1 MTHDLAQPPQALPQA
16 LPQAVKLPTE
26 RITPLLAGLLV
37 LSWLWLNASTLT
49 WFGESLLGLPQFN
62 QLFLAAVAL
71 LLGWLAVRRPLPVL
85 AAEIRLLPLLLLLGS
100 AVLALGSRW
109 LLAFEQIPGL
119 LFMLGSYG
127 LAGLFLSSATWRR
140 GLPVAAIIAVV
151 VPFWLQF
158 TTGLGFP
165 ARILTAQ
172 AVEAILKTWQI
183 TALSSEDIIVLDTG
197 IAQVDLP
204 CSGLKSLWMGTVL
217 LLAMTGLE
225 GRKLGWRW
233 LLVCSANL
241 GLLVS
246 ANVMRVLSLVLLTY
260 VLRQPALADL
270 LHMPLG
276 LVSFVT
282 VSLMAWGLLRWVP
295 QAEKARAP
303 MQAISR
309 PAQPASSLL
318 LAGLISLLLLL
329 NFLPRPAA
337 VPVQPALAHLNW
349 PAAMQVEPMALSQP
363 EQAFFVSHDGVVADK
378 QRFDFEGISGSMI
391 LVASPTWQAHHSPEL
406 CYISS
411 GFEIN
416 QMRQQQLTNSV
427 LGRWLSLKQ
436 GATPQAAA
444 YWFQSPRRTTDSYI
458 DRLWAELSRQE
469 PSWTMV
475 SVLFDQPYPPE
486 SPQVQAF
493 LNQVQ
498 SVLAAQ

>member
-1 MTHDLAQPPQALPQA
+1 MTHDLAQPPQVG
-16 LPQAVKLPTE
+16 VKLRATE
-26 RITPLLAGLLV
+26 RLTLLLVGLLV

-49 WFGESLLGLPQFN
+49 WFGESLLGLPRFN

-85 AAEIRLLPLLLLLGS
+85 AAQLRLFPLVLLLGS
-100 AVLALGSRW
+100 ALLALGSRW

-119 LFMLGSYG
+119 LFLLGSYG
-127 LAGLFLSSATWRR
+127 LAGLFLHPATWRR
-140 GLPVAAIIAVV
+140 GLPVAATVAAV

-172 AVEAILKTWQI
+172 AVEAILNTWQI
-183 TALSSEDIIVLDTG
+183 TALSSADIIVLDTG

-233 LLVCSANL
+233 LLVCCANW

-246 ANVMRVLSLVLLTY
+246 ANVMRVLSLVLLTN

-282 VSLMAWGLLRWVP
+282 VSLLAWGLLRWVP

-303 MQAISR
+303 VQAIAR
-309 PAQPASSLL
+309 PAQPASPKL
-318 LAGLISLLLLL
+318 LAGLIAVLLLLS
-329 NFLPRPAA
+329 FLPRPAA
-337 VPVQPALAHLNW
+337 VLPVQPALAHLSW

-363 EQAFFVSHDGVVADK
+363 EQAFFVSYDGVTAEK
-378 QRFDFEGISGSMI
+378 QRFDFEGIAGSMI

-416 QMRQQQLTNSV
+416 QMRQQQLTDAV

-436 GATPQAAA
+436 DATQQAAA
-444 YWFQSPRRTTDSYI
+444 YWFQSPHRTTDSYL

-469 PSWTMV
+469 PAWTMV
-475 SVLFDQPYPPE
+475 SVLFDQPYSPE